1 MVNHK
6 EDLLE
11 IFGKDIMD
19 KINYERAAQK
29 KLMTSS
35 IIPSM
40 ETSHFICH
48 PNKLIGFFVR
58 LAMFADNLLVILWKV
73 LYTELTSLCDIYGTS
88 IFTFFCETNSH

>member
-19 KINYERAAQK
+19 EINYERAAQQ
-29 KLMTSS
+29 KLVTSS

-40 ETSHFICH
+40 ETSHFLCH

-58 LAMFADNLLVILWKV
+58 LAMFADNLLVIV
-73 LYTELTSLCDIYGTS
+73 
-88 IFTFFCETNSH
+88 

>member
-1 MVNHK
+1 
-6 EDLLE
+6 
-11 IFGKDIMD
+11 
-19 KINYERAAQK
+19 
-29 KLMTSS
+29 MTSS